1 MQSGPIWKRCFLFC
15 CNRSSGSSPC
25 VFVFLYCRAKS
36 PCHKAWQGEIAQN
49 CSWKTYFPEAISGN
63 LTQLLSQRVL
73 LAHYKCKIRK
83 RKQAP
88 GLTNPLQC
96 HILFKNKI
104 KKILRGRVT
113 RSDENPIYGKSRPA
127 VKPAS
132 RRQDG
137 PDQAK
142 RVWQVIVR
150 SADSVS
156 SLQFRSRQYSLDER
170 GKQNVHD
177 RHGICA

>member
-1 MQSGPIWKRCFLFC
+1 MLYVAFTHHNCCLFTNGPYRSGALFHAYD
-15 CNRSSGSSPC
+15 SGIGSC
-25 VFVFLYCRAKS
+25 
-36 PCHKAWQGEIAQN
+36 GN
-49 CSWKTYFPEAISGN
+49 CIDRHCLFAADLSGN
-63 LTQLLSQRVL
+63 PKER
-73 LAHYKCKIRK
+73 
-83 RKQAP
+83 P
-88 GLTNPLQC
+88 GNSSRAWLTNPLQC